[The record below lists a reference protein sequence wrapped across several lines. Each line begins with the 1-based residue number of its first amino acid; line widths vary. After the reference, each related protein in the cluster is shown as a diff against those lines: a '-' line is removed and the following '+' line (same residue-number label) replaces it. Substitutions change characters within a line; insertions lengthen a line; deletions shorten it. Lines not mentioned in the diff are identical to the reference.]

1 MRSPIIA
8 AAISLSLSV
17 ISAQQALGQNQVR
30 DADRPSPAIM
40 ATGQKLFGKLNC
52 ADCHSLNG
60 IAGNAPSLH
69 DVGDRLSRA
78 EIRRQILTP
87 YRGRTVAVVFKDG
100 RMASFDLVEQTDSRK
115 RGVRPSGTVAPVRTL
130 KKADLESFQIN
141 GSRMPEGLVDGLPP
155 KDLDALIEFLAAQR
169 ANR

>member
-1 MRSPIIA
+1 MRNPIIA
-8 AAISLSLSV
+8 ATISLSV
-17 ISAQQALGQNQVR
+17 ISAHQALGQNQVR
-30 DADRPSPAIM
+30 DADQPRAAIM

-69 DVGDRLSRA
+69 DVGDRLSRS

-100 RMASFDLVEQTDSRK
+100 RMTSFDLVEQTDSTLL
-115 RGVRPSGTVAPVRTL
+115 VRPSGTVAPVRTL
-130 KKADLESFQIN
+130 KKADLESFQVN